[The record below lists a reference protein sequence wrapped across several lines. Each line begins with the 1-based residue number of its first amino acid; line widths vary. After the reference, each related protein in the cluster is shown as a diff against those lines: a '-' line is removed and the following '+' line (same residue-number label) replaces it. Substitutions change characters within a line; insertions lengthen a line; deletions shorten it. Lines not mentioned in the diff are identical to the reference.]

1 MLRLLIRLQHQWQ
14 IHRKINCL
22 TLNSRNQKVG
32 CGFPIAKIAVIFSL
46 ATGALVSS
54 LIDVL
59 NVGDVKLA
67 RLLYQFLNPEDVL
80 LGDRAFCSY
89 ADFYW
94 IKNIGCDAVIRKNDG
109 HRQNFETGYFIN
121 KQDRIVIWHKP
132 KKCPLLSNERRIY
145 FTS

>member
-1 MLRLLIRLQHQWQ
+1 M
-14 IHRKINCL
+14 
-22 TLNSRNQKVG
+22 
-32 CGFPIAKIAVIFSL
+32 
-46 ATGALVSS
+46 GALVSS

-121 KQDRIVIWHKP
+121 KQDRIVVWHKP
-132 KKCPLLSNERRIY
+132 KKCPRGLTKEEFASLLKTITVREISYDVNVPGFRTKQVTLITTLLDTKQFR
-145 FTS
+145 SS